1 MRLTGLRPEN
11 PVAVMAAYGALRL
24 LPGAMLR
31 WDETHPELRWDGD
44 AIATLSDLVPERL
57 QSPEL
62 NLIDDPRQKHIEKAG
77 GYAALAEKMP
87 HEWLTAY
94 AAETADGIAGTELV
108 AYAGN
113 YTMVRAVRTVV
124 AALADTDIAERV
136 REALLGP
143 WRYADIGAGVALGWD
158 ANARQDRAMMAAEP
172 KPLGKDKPT
181 ILAANWLAWEAIPA
195 WQMVNG
201 QTPGIEGANERAGH
215 LKRWTYPTCAEWLS
229 WDGLKALVFGW
240 ERMPA
245 REQKAM
251 RVRLWQSEIIGRKEG
266 GEFGL
271 ARTVSGTK
279 RQRVSR
285 ETQLPDVFSV

>member
-24 LPGAMLR
+24 LPGALLR
-31 WDETHPELRWDGD
+31 WDGTHPELRWDGD
-44 AIATLSDLVPERL
+44 VIATLSNLVPERL

-62 NLIDDPRQKHIEKAG
+62 NLIDHPRQKHIEKAG
-77 GYAALAEKMP
+77 GYAAIAAQMP
-87 HEWLTAY
+87 DEWLTAY
-94 AAETADGIAGTELV
+94 AAETADGIAGTELS

-124 AALADTDIAERV
+124 AALATSDIAERV
-136 REALLGP
+136 SEALLGP

-158 ANARQDRAMMAAEP
+158 ANARQDRAVLAAEP

-201 QTPGIEGANERAGH
+201 QTPGIEGANGRAGH

-229 WDGLKALVFGW
+229 WDGLRALVGGW
-240 ERMPA
+240 ARMPG
-245 REQKAM
+245 RELKAM
-251 RVRLWQSEIIGRKEG
+251 GVRLWQSEIVGRKEG
-266 GEFGL
+266 GEFAL
-271 ARTVSGTK
+271 ARTVSGAKT
-279 RQRVSR
+279 QRDSR
-285 ETQLPDVFSV
+285 KTQLPDVLIV